1 MGVVVAID
9 CDRAIFFAQA
19 PTRPQDAW
27 GFNPKSVL
35 CDYQMSHNKT
45 IPMIDLPRVHAA
57 YQSELDEAVFGVIN
71 SGSYIGGPAVTN
83 FQERL
88 TNYLQA
94 PSFGVG
100 NGTDALQIALM
111 ALGVG
116 PGDEVIVPAF
126 TYAASAEVIA
136 LLGATAV
143 WCDVD
148 ARTFNIDPESA
159 KLALSA
165 KTKAIIAVHLYGQL
179 ADLEALENAVGS
191 VPIIEDTAQSFGAR
205 FTCGKYQ
212 GKYAGTVGAV
222 GTLSFFPTKP
232 LGAMGDGG
240 AVITHDKVLF
250 DTAQS
255 IARHG
260 QSKKYVH
267 DIIGVNSR
275 LDPIHAV
282 VLNVKLNYFEA
293 TLVRKQQ
300 IAALYKSELANIEQI
315 KLPELANYTSHVWH
329 QFTLKVVEEK
339 RDGLQIALKEA
350 GVSTMIYYPIAL
362 PDQKAY
368 KYMIERVPIETS
380 RLLCRQALSLPIDP
394 SMSNEDVH
402 YICQVIMQYF

>member
-1 MGVVVAID
+1 
-9 CDRAIFFAQA
+9 
-19 PTRPQDAW
+19 
-27 GFNPKSVL
+27 
-35 CDYQMSHNKT
+35 MSHNKT

-57 YQSELDEAVFGVIN
+57 YQSELDAAIDGVVK
-71 SGSYIGGPAVTN
+71 SGSYIGGPVVAE
-83 FQERL
+83 FRERL
-88 TNYLQA
+88 TSYLQT
-94 PSFGVG
+94 PTFGVG

-111 ALGVG
+111 ALGIG

-165 KTKAIIAVHLYGQL
+165 KTKAVIAVHLYGQL
-179 ADLEALENAVGS
+179 ADIEALENAVGAI
-191 VPIIEDTAQSFGAR
+191 PIIEDTAQAFGAR
-205 FTCGKYQ
+205 FTSGRHQ
-212 GKYAGTVGAV
+212 GKFSGTVGAF

-240 AVITHDKVLF
+240 AVITNDMALF
-250 DTAQS
+250 DRALS

-260 QSKKYVH
+260 QSKKYIH

-275 LDPIHAV
+275 LDPIQAA
-282 VLNVKLNYFEA
+282 VLNVKLNHFEA
-293 TLVRKQQ
+293 TLLRKQE
-300 IAALYKSELANIEQI
+300 IVALYQSELADSEQI
-315 KLPELANYTSHVWH
+315 VFPYKADYSSHVWH
-329 QFTLKVVEEK
+329 QFTLKVVDGK
-339 RDGLQIALKEA
+339 RDGLQTALRAA

-362 PDQKAY
+362 ADQNAY

-380 RLLCRQALSLPIDP
+380 RSLCEQALSLPIDP

-402 YICQVIMQYF
+402 YICQMIKQYF